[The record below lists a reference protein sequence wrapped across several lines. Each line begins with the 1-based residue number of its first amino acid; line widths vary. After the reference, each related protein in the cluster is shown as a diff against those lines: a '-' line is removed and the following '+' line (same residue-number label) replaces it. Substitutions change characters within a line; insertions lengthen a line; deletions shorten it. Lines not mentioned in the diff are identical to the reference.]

1 MKIKIC
7 FGCPNVNLRSIIML
21 SRWYERTTLAT
32 LFKSRKSCNF
42 HIILKNLEKALG
54 NSCIIS
60 LPMQVQFFLNDFN
73 VTFSYTFNALAL
85 DIASNEYKLQVLN
98 GGTLLP
104 KLKFGNPI
112 VNVLNLPINIACKY

>member
-1 MKIKIC
+1 
-7 FGCPNVNLRSIIML
+7 ML

-32 LFKSRKSCNF
+32 FFKSRKSCNF

-60 LPMQVQFFLNDFN
+60 LPMQAQFYFLNDFN

-85 DIASNEYKLQVLN
+85 DIASR
-98 GGTLLP
+98 
-104 KLKFGNPI
+104 
-112 VNVLNLPINIACKY
+112 